1 MLSTYTLEDSD
12 TWDKIVKSFK
22 DYDVYWLS
30 GYVKAFKIH
39 GDGEPLLF
47 FYEKGNTRGI
57 NVVMKRDIARDP
69 HFSGLMSENT
79 YFDFSSPYGY
89 GGWIIEGE
97 CYSNLFE
104 DYEGWCVNNNIISEF
119 TRFHPLLENYKKCSG
134 NYEVIP
140 LGNTIAMNIVSP
152 DIIWNNIT
160 SKNRNMI
167 RKAKK
172 NGVVVYS
179 GRYPEI
185 FQTFRN
191 IYNSTMDKDN
201 AEKYYY
207 FSSNFYQSIL
217 NDLPQ
222 NAQVFYAVYE
232 NNIIAA
238 SIILAANGKLN
249 YHLSGSI
256 KDRLIYCFM
265 KLLYGDAL
273 TAIKP
278 FILEVVLAV
287 GMIISINLKN
297 HFIDWTM
304 KNVFILEKKYLFKI
318 FIMNFL
324 G

>member
-222 NAQVFYAVYE
+222 NAQVYSLIEPDKWKIELSFVGFYQR
-232 NNIIAA
+232 
-238 SIILAANGKLN
+238 ILKL
-249 YHLSGSI
+249 GT
-256 KDRLIYCFM
+256 D
-265 KLLYGDAL
+265 
-273 TAIKP
+273 
-278 FILEVVLAV
+278 
-287 GMIISINLKN
+287 
-297 HFIDWTM
+297 
-304 KNVFILEKKYLFKI
+304 
-318 FIMNFL
+318 
-324 G
+324 

>member
-69 HFSGLMSENT
+69 HFSGLMSEDT

-140 LGNTIAMNIVSP
+140 LGNTIAMS
-152 DIIWNNIT
+152 IT
-160 SKNRNMI
+160 
-167 RKAKK
+167 
-172 NGVVVYS
+172 
-179 GRYPEI
+179 
-185 FQTFRN
+185 
-191 IYNSTMDKDN
+191 
-201 AEKYYY
+201 
-207 FSSNFYQSIL
+207 
-217 NDLPQ
+217 
-222 NAQVFYAVYE
+222 
-232 NNIIAA
+232 
-238 SIILAANGKLN
+238 
-249 YHLSGSI
+249 
-256 KDRLIYCFM
+256 
-265 KLLYGDAL
+265 
-273 TAIKP
+273 
-278 FILEVVLAV
+278 
-287 GMIISINLKN
+287 
-297 HFIDWTM
+297 
-304 KNVFILEKKYLFKI
+304 
-318 FIMNFL
+318 
-324 G
+324 